1 MLESFLQHLISV
13 YQACVNPAAPI
24 WTLPMTGHWLP
35 PERIHSI
42 HFWTAP
48 IVRNGI
54 VKVSPD
60 LFPCSFSSLTLLLS
74 SRESSYWMASKL
86 HLQSHSLQGRGG
98 SQTLGWSSF
107 VKIVSLGRCLNLACE
122 SAALGLIGLLWK
134 WNEVTDMTA
143 PGTLSG
149 TEKTLNTWE
158 LVRMINSWI
167 PRMKST
173 IYVVLYYCILC
184 SSSQRWIL
192 TFPSY

>member
-1 MLESFLQHLISV
+1 MLESSLQHLIRV

-42 HFWTAP
+42 RFWTAP

-107 VKIVSLGRCLNLACE
+107 VKIVSLGGCLNW
-122 SAALGLIGLLWK
+122 GMW
-134 WNEVTDMTA
+134 
-143 PGTLSG
+143 LSCSG
-149 TEKTLNTWE
+149 PHWIIVKMNWSNGYDSTWRIARHRE
-158 LVRMINSWI
+158 DS
-167 PRMKST
+167 
-173 IYVVLYYCILC
+173 
-184 SSSQRWIL
+184 
-192 TFPSY
+192 